1 MAEKAHDPIALM
13 CRVLGVSR
21 SGLYAW
27 TRCPMP
33 ACHQPP
39 LLRAQAL
46 ASRVSRPLRGVAPQR
61 AQALRE
67 LHGPRRPSTCHQ
79 ELRDCQQVAPG
90 RQPSPWSSA
99 GPSRVAQ
106 LAWPGGAGP
115 ARAPAP
121 SRLGPLAETQDAN
134 GDQQRPGQE
143 HIWLHIDVG
152 QPHGH
157 SLGREDHP
165 ADEARTQS
173 SHRDAISLPRR
184 HETRPP
190 SARSGPSWRCGGTR
204 RRPAAAP
211 NNTSCPRGTKR
222 GPLRPLRP
230 LLALRGHAPPPR
242 GGAQQC
248 ILPPRT
254 RNEAGCPKGCRP
266 R

>member
-121 SRLGPLAETQDAN
+121 SRVGPLAETQGAN
-134 GDQQRPGQE
+134 GAQQ
-143 HIWLHIDVG
+143 HI
-152 QPHGH
+152 
-157 SLGREDHP
+157 
-165 ADEARTQS
+165 
-173 SHRDAISLPRR
+173 LPPRN
-184 HETRPP
+184 ETRPP
-190 SARSGPSWRCGGTR
+190 PPAPAPPGAAGARAAAPR
-204 RRPAAAP
+204 RRPTTHPAP
-211 NNTSCPRGTKR
+211 AERNEA
-222 GPLRPLRP
+222 PLRPLRP

-242 GGAQQC
+242 GGAQQH

-254 RNEAGCPKGCRP
+254 RNEAPSNPAAPAQPLRGHAQPPRGGAQQHILPPRTRHEAGCPKGCRP

>member
-121 SRLGPLAETQDAN
+121 SRVGPLAETQGAN
-134 GDQQRPGQE
+134 GAQQ
-143 HIWLHIDVG
+143 HI
-152 QPHGH
+152 
-157 SLGREDHP
+157 
-165 ADEARTQS
+165 
-173 SHRDAISLPRR
+173 LPPRN
-184 HETRPP
+184 ETRPP

-211 NNTSCPRGTKR
+211 NNTSCPRGHET
-222 GPLRPLRP
+222 RPAARR
-230 LLALRGHAPPPR
+230 A
-242 GGAQQC
+242 
-248 ILPPRT
+248 
-254 RNEAGCPKGCRP
+254 AGLVEW
-266 R
+266 

>member
-121 SRLGPLAETQDAN
+121 SRVGPLAETQGAN
-134 GDQQRPGQE
+134 GAQQ
-143 HIWLHIDVG
+143 HI
-152 QPHGH
+152 
-157 SLGREDHP
+157 
-165 ADEARTQS
+165 
-173 SHRDAISLPRR
+173 LPPRN
-184 HETRPP
+184 ETRPP
-190 SARSGPSWRCGGTR
+190 PPAPAPPGAAGARAAAPR
-204 RRPAAAP
+204 RRPTTHPAP
-211 NNTSCPRGTKR
+211 AERNEA
-222 GPLRPLRP
+222 PLRPLRP

>member
-121 SRLGPLAETQDAN
+121 SRVGPLAETQGAN
-134 GDQQRPGQE
+134 GAQQ
-143 HIWLHIDVG
+143 HI
-152 QPHGH
+152 
-157 SLGREDHP
+157 
-165 ADEARTQS
+165 
-173 SHRDAISLPRR
+173 LPPRN
-184 HETRPP
+184 ETRPPPPAPAPPGAAGARAAAPRRRPTTHPAPAERNEAP
-190 SARSGPSWRCGGTR
+190 SARSGPSLRCGGTR

-211 NNTSCPRGTKR
+211 SNASCPREHET
-222 GPLRPLRP
+222 RPAARR
-230 LLALRGHAPPPR
+230 A
-242 GGAQQC
+242 
-248 ILPPRT
+248 
-254 RNEAGCPKGCRP
+254 AGLVEW
-266 R
+266 

>member
-165 ADEARTQS
+165 ADEARTRS
-173 SHRDAISLPRR
+173 SHRDAISLPRG

-190 SARSGPSWRCGGTR
+190 PPAPAPPGAAGARAAAPR
-204 RRPAAAP
+204 RRPTTHPAP
-211 NNTSCPRGTKR
+211 
-222 GPLRPLRP
+222 
-230 LLALRGHAPPPR
+230 AE
-242 GGAQQC
+242 
-248 ILPPRT
+248 